1 MDLIVKVAQDC
12 GIDEK
17 LAKQV
22 YQSIFQNIA
31 EELKNGETVR
41 INRFGVFE
49 VRTRESRVGFNP
61 RTREKLE
68 IPAKQYPAFKP
79 SKTLK
84 DMFL

>member
-1 MDLIVKVAQDC
+1 MDVIVKVAQDC

-22 YQSIFQNIA
+22 YQSIFQNIT
-31 EELKNGETVR
+31 EELKNGNTVR

-68 IPAKQYPAFKP
+68 IPAKQCPAFKP
-79 SKTLK
+79 SKTLS

>member
-1 MDLIVKVAQDC
+1 MDVIVKVAQDC

-22 YQSIFQNIA
+22 YQSIFQNIT
-31 EELKNGETVR
+31 EESKNGNTVR